1 MASAVLDV
9 HRPSR
14 CTAGGALPPQ
24 QAVARARDTRRLG
37 STPQRGLRPRGRS
50 ATTHRA
56 TPRRTCG
63 ERALT
68 CRAPTSG
75 SRPDV
80 RSRALP
86 DFRWRPCRDARAG
99 LGPGAE
105 PPSVSLL
112 SSSFAVS
119 SPHRPP
125 RHGPAWALPRSL
137 PPPPRDMAP
146 RHSEAGRRAEASLS
160 GVTGRAATGAEGRG
174 RRPKSPLRQ
183 AHPVSSAGS
192 RGAGRGSRVPLP
204 RGGHVLPV
212 TSVCTQ
218 AQRKF
223 RAHITSTSD
232 T

>member
-105 PPSVSLL
+105 PP
-112 SSSFAVS
+112 
-119 SPHRPP
+119 P
-125 RHGPAWALPRSL
+125 RQPALFL
-137 PPPPRDMAP
+137 
-146 RHSEAGRRAEASLS
+146 
-160 GVTGRAATGAEGRG
+160 VCGRAATGAEGRG

-232 T
+232 TGDRYTEFCVYRILLRIASSQQNMLLRFGCS